1 METEDFSNKFIRNE
15 ILYWETEQPS
25 LKEYFQSESMSGL
38 LEIIDTATYAIKDPK
53 LITDFVLGCV
63 ALKFLEEAENDIER
77 QYFKQQSYNLMLP
90 LTTVLKKHIESDY
103 RDYIID
109 QEVTGEEIIKTDR
122 VIVPITKNALKR
134 HINKTKVFPMNTT
147 DIEKLI
153 LDFIDYKEQ
162 FYSKLTISK
171 DNNNGSKEEKDKKP
185 HNYPKLS
192 SKYDPKKVYDL
203 FFTGEI
209 ALCNYDCFKD
219 WFVDGY
225 EAKKIK
231 PTLKG
236 RISSKTRKEAIAF
249 GQIRKFIETITETEG
264 IGDTYFVKVF
274 GFPKDSNTGKN
285 LDQVHIDNLE
295 RCKKE

>member
-53 LITDFVLGCV
+53 LITDFILGCV
-63 ALKFLEEAENDIER
+63 ALKFFEEAENDKER
-77 QYFKQQSYNLMLP
+77 QYFEQQSYNLMLP

-103 RDYIID
+103 RDYVID

-122 VIVPITKNALKR
+122 VIVPITKNALKC
-134 HINKTKVFPMNTT
+134 HINKTKVFPMNST

-153 LDFIDYKEQ
+153 LDFIDYKEL

-171 DNNNGSKEEKDKKP
+171 DNDSDRKEEKDKNKKP
-185 HNYPKLS
+185 HNYQKLS
-192 SKYDPKKVYDL
+192 NKYDPEKVYDL

-209 ALCNYDCFKD
+209 ALCN
-219 WFVDGY
+219 
-225 EAKKIK
+225 
-231 PTLKG
+231 
-236 RISSKTRKEAIAF
+236 
-249 GQIRKFIETITETEG
+249 
-264 IGDTYFVKVF
+264 
-274 GFPKDSNTGKN
+274 
-285 LDQVHIDNLE
+285 
-295 RCKKE
+295 